1 MNPVHRPTLTLL
13 LLLARLPS
21 AFAGSLETDDPTPT
35 PSPSPT
41 PAAVIQELE
50 PSDFD
55 SAGIGVTFDG
65 DRVKITGR
73 IPKSCADLLKLT
85 DVKKTSPASGTEIQS
100 REDLVKNSSR
110 VGVRIRFSSPDG
122 KYSSLSSCISS
133 APGERTDLESKSE
146 LSRSILSGDELALG
160 GVLDS
165 KNETVFL
172 NPVAQSKS
180 VLKLDKQFE
189 DRDCKSC
196 NADSRS
202 VIRRLDE
209 LASLDFPWVKPL
221 MASLLESAIGE
232 SLSALGEAKE
242 LSTLETALSDLE
254 SYAGLIEK
262 LRLDPKDR
270 ERLLARVGDAY
281 TELLAKN
288 LELAKGFSADC
299 ASKGKTTPA
308 ASSCSREAKHADF
321 IAKTFRSMARLPGI
335 DPDKKKLF
343 LKEAALH
350 DKGGT
355 KRLDFLSSLNAGN
368 SEVRDAL
375 NSGQE
380 DLRKLAL
387 QAQAACR
394 FVRNPV
400 EFQKCSEARAAYQ
413 GKLGTLQQLS
423 QRFFQAQRAQFSGV
437 PGAPAVISPD
447 SRLQVYSSYGGS
459 GTFGTVPSVPMGQ
472 TFFDGSSVPTAPGLP
487 PFGS

>member
-1 MNPVHRPTLTLL
+1 MNSVHITALTLL
-13 LLLARLPS
+13 LLLARAHS
-21 AFAGSLETDDPTPT
+21 AFAGILETDEPSPT

-50 PSDFD
+50 PSDYD
-55 SAGIGVTFDG
+55 SAGIGVRFDG
-65 DRVKITGR
+65 DRVRVSGR
-73 IPKSCADLLKLT
+73 IPKACADLLKLT
-85 DVKKTSPASGTEIQS
+85 DVKKSAPATSSEVQS

-110 VGVRIRFSSPDG
+110 VGVRLRFSSPDG

-146 LSRSILSGDELALG
+146 LSRSILTGDELALG

-209 LASLDFPWVKPL
+209 LSSLDFPWVKPL
-221 MASLLESAIGE
+221 MASLLESALTETHGALDGAKD
-232 SLSALGEAKE
+232 LSAL
-242 LSTLETALSDLE
+242 ETSLSDLE
-254 SYAGLIEK
+254 SYAALIEK

-288 LELAKGFSADC
+288 LELAKGFAADC
-299 ASKGKTTPA
+299 AAKGKTTPTP
-308 ASSCSREAKHADF
+308 SSCSREGKHADF
-321 IAKTFRSMARLPGI
+321 IAKTFRSMARLPGV
-335 DPDKKKLF
+335 DKDKKELF
-343 LKEAALH
+343 LKEAAQH
-350 DKGGT
+350 EKGGS

-375 NSGQE
+375 NRGQE

-413 GKLGTLQQLS
+413 GKLGMLQQLS
-423 QRFFQAQRAQFSGV
+423 QRFFQTQRAQFSGV
-437 PGAPAVISPD
+437 PGAPAVIAPD
-447 SRLQVYSSYGGS
+447 SRLQVYSNFGGPS
-459 GTFGTVPSVPMGQ
+459 TFGTVPSVPMGQ